1 MFYDNINM
9 ELIQVIYY
17 LVGETGN
24 ILRWGEGRGD
34 GGRGRGGEK
43 GRGAGAGSAGG
54 LKCAA

>member
-24 ILRWGEGRGD
+24 ILRWGEERGD

-43 GRGAGAGSAGG
+43 GGGGRGGG
-54 LKCAA
+54 KGDTT